1 MQVALTNF
9 RLVRDFAGDGITVA
23 IPLLRLESKPS
34 AKESEL
40 GRKRSA
46 LTLSLRVAIR
56 KGVNQ
61 EPDDDCN
68 GNSKLETDGEAAADA
83 AETTPAPIPND
94 IDWSDGVWELMSP
107 AGQHEWGG
115 GLSVSE
121 NWHSVGLSVKHTS
134 WNNSEEKVNFTG
146 IDLVVDGANRR
157 KIEGKRPV
165 TDNDDGDSTA
175 VVVHWLTSVGA
186 LNPPGLCPN
195 QGKIRSLIH

>member
-68 GNSKLETDGEAAADA
+68 GFPLSDNGPQSVADVDDDFSGNGLGCVH
-83 AETTPAPIPND
+83 PNND
-94 IDWSDGVWELMSP
+94 SGHLM
-107 AGQHEWGG
+107 
-115 GLSVSE
+115 
-121 NWHSVGLSVKHTS
+121 
-134 WNNSEEKVNFTG
+134 F
-146 IDLVVDGANRR
+146 R
-157 KIEGKRPV
+157 
-165 TDNDDGDSTA
+165 
-175 VVVHWLTSVGA
+175 
-186 LNPPGLCPN
+186 
-195 QGKIRSLIH
+195 